1 MKKLYLAVCLVL
13 MMIFPCACNVQ
24 GNVTSEEKT
33 QQTQDNMIWTKLQ
46 KTGEMTLQYATEFA
60 VDDYEGG
67 YALITV
73 ADQDRYLLVPEQAA
87 VPDGLDTDIVVLRQP
102 LDRIYAVS
110 TSVMDL
116 FRASDSLDAVRF
128 TGLESKDWY
137 IQAVQERMDAGDIL
151 YAGKYRAPDYELL
164 LSENCNLAIENT
176 MIYHEPS
183 VKEQL
188 EKLGIPV
195 FVEYSSYESHP
206 LGRMEWIRLYG
217 LLTGNQ
223 ETADA
228 YFSAQAEKL
237 QGVETAQTSGKTV
250 AFFYVTANGAV
261 NIRKSGDYVT
271 EMIRLAG
278 GAYVP
283 EQEAEGDSNLSTM
296 NMQMEAFY
304 DAAKDADYLI
314 YNSTIDNVLTSLE
327 DLYAKSDLFRDFK
340 AVREGN
346 VWCTGKNMFQEST
359 ATGDMIVELNRVIS
373 GNGDDAELV
382 YLHRLQ

>member
-1 MKKLYLAVCLVL
+1 MRKMYLTVCLVL

-33 QQTQDNMIWTKLQ
+33 QQTQDNRIWTKLQ

-60 VDDYEGG
+60 VDYYEGG

-73 ADQDRYLLVPEQAA
+73 ADQIRYLLVPEQAV
-87 VPDGLDTDIVVLRQP
+87 VPDGLDKDIVVLRQP

-137 IQAVQERMDAGDIL
+137 IQEVKERMDTGDIL

-228 YFSAQAEKL
+228 YFLAQSEKL

-261 NIRKSGDYVT
+261 NIRKTGDYVT

-278 GAYVP
+278 GTYVP
-283 EQEAEGDSNLSTM
+283 EQVSAGDSNLSTM
-296 NMQMEAFY
+296 NMQMETFY

-373 GNGDDAELV
+373 GNGKDAELV